1 MKKLKALILS
11 LACLLTLCSCSKNVE
26 NQADQVSEV
35 ASNSEPSIVS
45 SATIG
50 NMGDL
55 LIHSPILNAY
65 YSKENDSYNFDSIF
79 TYIKPYVQKHDYAA
93 VDLEGSLAGSD
104 YSGYPMFRCPD
115 SLIDSAKNAG
125 FDMFLIANNH
135 SNDGL
140 SQGFMRTMDVLSEKG
155 VDYIGSRQS
164 DSYKN
169 YIVKDINGI
178 KIGMVNYTYGTIS
191 NDQVVA
197 VNGILSTEETS
208 KLINVFDYNNLDSFY
223 SKQEQVIKNMKD
235 DGAEAIVY
243 YMHWGTEYL
252 LDSSPQQKEIA
263 QKLCDLGVDVI
274 VGGHPHVVEPIEV
287 LSSNAL
293 DKKMVCLYSMGNAI
307 SNQRKEL
314 LMEDITTGHTEDGL
328 LFTIGFSKYSNGD
341 VVLSK
346 VDALPTW
353 VNMKVNSVGKREYEI
368 IPLDKS
374 LDWASSFNMDSNT
387 LSKANDSYNR
397 TMDLIGE
404 GLKDSQSVLG
414 QKTK

>member
-35 ASNSEPSIVS
+35 TSNSEPSIVS

-65 YSKENDSYNFDSIF
+65 YSKESDSYNFDSIF

-93 VDLEGSLAGSD
+93 VDLEGSLAGSN

-191 NDQVVA
+191 SDQVVA

-353 VNMKVNSVGKREYEI
+353 VNMKVNSVGRREYEI

>member
-307 SNQRKEL
+307 SNQRKEF

-353 VNMKVNSVGKREYEI
+353 VNMKVNSVGRREYEI

>member
-35 ASNSEPSIVS
+35 TSNSEPSIVS

-65 YSKENDSYNFDSIF
+65 YSKESDSYNFDSIF

-93 VDLEGSLAGSD
+93 VDLEGSLAGSN

-125 FDMFLIANNH
+125 FDMFLVANNH

-191 NDQVVA
+191 SDQVVA

-307 SNQRKEL
+307 SNQRKEF

-353 VNMKVNSVGKREYEI
+353 VNMKVNSVGRREYEI

>member
-35 ASNSEPSIVS
+35 TSKSEPSIVS

-65 YSKENDSYNFDSIF
+65 YSKESDSYNFDSIF

-93 VDLEGSLAGSD
+93 VDLEGSLAGSN

-191 NDQVVA
+191 SDQVVA

-307 SNQRKEL
+307 SNQRKEF

-353 VNMKVNSVGKREYEI
+353 VNMKVNSVGRREYEI